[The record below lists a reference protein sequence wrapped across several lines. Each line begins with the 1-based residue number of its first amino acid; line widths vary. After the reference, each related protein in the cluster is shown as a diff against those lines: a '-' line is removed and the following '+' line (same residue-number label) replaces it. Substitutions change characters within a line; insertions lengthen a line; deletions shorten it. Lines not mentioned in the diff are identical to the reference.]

1 MSSTRPLAMVTGGS
15 SGIGYELAAQ
25 LAGRGYDVAISG
37 RSDRVHS
44 SADRLAEL
52 GVDAYPCRADAATYD
67 GVEAFWTFVADLG
80 RPVAVA
86 CLNVGVGVGGA
97 AFTDTDLDDELRMIA
112 INCTGLVHMAKRV
125 TRMMITQDPDDVGES
140 DGTTRG
146 RVLVVSSVS
155 ATTPTPYE
163 PVYGPTKAFGF
174 SFAESI
180 REELRERGVVVSAL
194 LPGATDSEFH
204 ANAGMGNTAFGDNSR
219 KNDRTEVARQGIEAL
234 LAGDDHVV
242 GGDRATKQQVVDH
255 RSMSE
260 PEKAARQGAAA
271 RPGP

>member
-1 MSSTRPLAMVTGGS
+1 VTDRPLALVTGGS

-25 LAGRGYDVAISG
+25 LARRGHDVAISG
-37 RSDRVHS
+37 QSERVHD
-44 SADRLAEL
+44 AATALAAL
-52 GVDAYPCRADAATYD
+52 GVEAYQYQGDAATYD
-67 GVEAFWTFVADLG
+67 GVEGFWSFVADLG

-97 AFTDTDLDDELRMIA
+97 FADTDLDDELRMVA

-125 TRMMITQDPDDVGES
+125 VRSMLDRGE
-140 DGTTRG
+140 GER
-146 RVLVVSSVS
+146 RILVVSSTS

-180 REELRERGVVVSAL
+180 REELRDEGITVTAL

-204 ANAGMGNTAFGDNSR
+204 ANAGMGDTVFGDNSW
-219 KNDRTEVARQGIEAL
+219 KNDRTEGRTPGHRGPVRRGRPRRRGRRRHEAAGRRQPEL
-234 LAGDDHVV
+234 LRAGEGRPPGRAGPPVV
-242 GGDRATKQQVVDH
+242 T
-255 RSMSE
+255 
-260 PEKAARQGAAA
+260 
-271 RPGP
+271 